1 MKIGLNILN
10 VNSNVLWGANNKNAT
25 RPCLYPNLAPLQK
38 DTVSFS
44 GRSMFVNTQMKDA
57 PRERDCRSVYKNA
70 EPAKIYLES
79 VIEQYIA
86 PYVKENDS
94 SKLFEYPVDSCSIR
108 IKKPSSIR
116 EKVASKFPDKYE
128 KDLEDYSNKMFMLL
142 SQNFKKSEAVSSE
155 EAIDS
160 IKNIVEAYSQQRK
173 LSPFKNSGFFI
184 DKVFASLVSEE
195 EGAFFSCA
203 GMEERKINRIKD
215 DILSYFMDIHKRGE
229 CQLAQDIPP
238 QTIAGIKHYA
248 QDIVGARVLL
258 RESDPDYTRIV
269 INALKDAVDA
279 GALKITSIENNIPA
293 PEKMPADKSLSDYIY
308 ATEPQLL
315 KLASAADAPL
325 LTNLSKSGYLAIHIN
340 VDLSNSKLFGN
351 TPYDGYMGEIQ
362 IIGKDVEKL
371 KDVEDLCYKCKDNKK
386 AIHTAY
392 KDFLAHFNKYYQ
404 GDDVKQAFEDY
415 TYALYL
421 YQKAI
426 PAGSQRRKEFPSL
439 KELGFDK
446 SVPPELDF
454 NVLAKIKKNGDVI
467 REQMDKA
474 EDEKAAKTT
483 PTSAQ
488 TRHNRAMKQIE
499 YKITSSFDN

>member
-1 MKIGLNILN
+1 MKIGLNILKLN
-10 VNSNVLWGANNKNAT
+10 NYASFGTNNRPVSN
-25 RPCLYPNLAPLQK
+25 PSLYPNLAPLAK

-44 GRSMFVNTQMKDA
+44 GRSMFVTTQMKDA

-70 EPAKIYLES
+70 EPAKMYLES
-79 VIEQYIA
+79 VLEQYIE
-86 PYVKENDS
+86 PYVKENDN
-94 SKLFEYPVDSCSIR
+94 SKLYEYPVEGCSIR

-142 SQNFKKSEAVSSE
+142 SQNFKKSEEVSNE
-155 EAIDS
+155 ETIDL
-160 IKNIVEAYSQQRK
+160 IQNIVEAYSQQRK
-173 LSPFKNSGFFI
+173 LSPFKNSAFFI
-184 DKVFASLVSEE
+184 DKIFTTLVSED
-195 EGAFFSCA
+195 EGAFFNCS
-203 GMEERKINRIKD
+203 GMDERKINRIKD
-215 DILSYFMDIHKRGE
+215 DILSYFLDIQKRGE
-229 CQLAQDIPP
+229 CQLAQDVPP

-248 QDIVGARVLL
+248 QDIVGARILL

-279 GALKITSIENNIPA
+279 GALKITSIENNIPSPA
-293 PEKMPADKSLSDYIY
+293 KMPPDKSLSDYIY

-315 KLASAADAPL
+315 KLANAADAPL
-325 LTNLSKSGYLAIHIN
+325 LTNQSKSGYLAIHIN
-340 VDLSNSKLFGN
+340 VDLSNSKLFAN
-351 TPYDGYMGEIQ
+351 TPYDGYRGEIQ

-404 GDDVKQAFEDY
+404 GDAVKQAFEDY

-426 PAGSQRRKEFPSL
+426 PAGSQRRKDFPSL

-446 SVPPELDF
+446 TVPPELDF
-454 NVLAKIKKNGDVI
+454 NELARIKKQGDII

-474 EDEKAAKTT
+474 EEDKAAQTT

-488 TRHNRAMKQIE
+488 ARHTRAMKQIE